1 MKPIELQ
8 NLNMESPLVRD
19 YRIDSPFYLQ
29 KEYALDAYV
38 LLDKFGDI
46 DNSHINE
53 VGSTMIAN
61 EYFNTNSNRR
71 LSYNNINYGE
81 YSINI
86 GTTPKEAAI
95 AYREKA
101 FPMLLA
107 SNTYQLVKVKAYGLI
122 KQEAVYAP
130 EYTNIAHHFRLLSAQ
145 NIDIV
150 KIYDHKASVNMI
162 LEDMESQKKG
172 IFWNALATYTPFFVE
187 RSFFDKYSNKITSK
201 VVKGIMD
208 SKSNSDDK
216 NINMSKY
223 YLSTGVS
230 WYTRSRSITESDIDI
245 AKTMVDKDI
254 SEIPTHIAA
263 TMVIKEMR
271 KFTTSEYKAIFKRV
285 IDSEIGFVSCFDT
298 GLGMCHTDMGIFL
311 GDPHITTTVLDD
323 LLKYCYK
330 EFKLYQESKEES
342 KWKEKN
348 LDGMVSDIVMNAN
361 EFITSRILVKSYK
374 HANVAEMLKDTVKLN
389 PTYINGLV
397 YKLAQININLIV
409 PILEL
414 LEEPYKHKAV
424 QTVSRSVAITELFAA
439 TFDKY
444 IDWGAASSF
453 VITQYQWEKH
463 PETVDYRNAF
473 AHTNETYMTGY
484 DISFYRAYYNHAGY
498 NIILSCL
505 GYWNDVLHF
514 RGLKWAN
521 NPNIPVSFVNILCD
535 HFSEDNGSEIIIKNP
550 RLFINKKIDLSTYMN
565 AVEPMNYF
573 GRFAPSRATFYDL
586 FSDYVYTASINDMFP
601 YIDQII
607 ALRNDTVPCILGDV
621 NNSTDLPTSAIN
633 SLFILRRL
641 RLSAGKILP
650 FSRVRP
656 IKNIKMYYKY
666 IYYITPYEYEEL
678 IRIGELKTN
687 EDKERFK
694 ALVID

>member
-1 MKPIELQ
+1 MKPIEIQ

-19 YRIDSPFYLQ
+19 YHIDFPFYLQ
-29 KEYALDAYV
+29 KEDALDAYV

-46 DNSHINE
+46 DNSHIDE
-53 VGSTMIAN
+53 VGITMIAN
-61 EYFNTNSNRR
+61 EYFNTNSNRC

-101 FPMLLA
+101 FPLLLA
-107 SNTYQLVKVKAYGLI
+107 SNTYRLVKVKAYGLI
-122 KQEAVYAP
+122 KQEAIYAP

-150 KIYDHKASVNMI
+150 KIYDHETSVNMI
-162 LEDMESQKKG
+162 LEDMENQKKG
-172 IFWNALATYTPFFVE
+172 IFWNALATYTPFFIE

-208 SKSNSDDK
+208 GKSNSDDK

-230 WYTRSRSITESDIDI
+230 WYTRSRSITESDIDM

-263 TMVIKEMR
+263 TMVVKGMR
-271 KFTTSEYKAIFKRV
+271 KFTTNEYKAIFKRV
-285 IDSEIGFVSCFDT
+285 IDSEIGFISCFDT
-298 GLGMCHTDMGIFL
+298 GLGMCHTDMCIFL

-361 EFITSRILVKSYK
+361 EFIISRILVKSYK
-374 HANVAEMLKDTVKLN
+374 YANVAEMLKDAVKLY
-389 PTYINGLV
+389 PSYINSLV
-397 YKLAQININLIV
+397 YKLAQININLII

-424 QTVSRSVAITELFAA
+424 QTVSRSVAITELLAA

-453 VITQYQWEKH
+453 VITQYQWEKY

-473 AHTNETYMTGY
+473 AHTNETYMT
-484 DISFYRAYYNHAGY
+484 DDAISFYRVYYTHAGY

-514 RGLKWAN
+514 RGLRWAN
-521 NPNIPVSFVNILCD
+521 NPNIPVNFVNILCD
-535 HFSEDNGSEIIIKNP
+535 HFSEDNGREIIIKNP

-573 GRFAPSRATFYDL
+573 GRFAPNRATFNEL
-586 FSDYVYTASINDMFP
+586 FSDYIYTASINDMFP

-607 ALRNDTVPCILGDV
+607 SLRNDTVQCILGDI
-621 NNSTDLPTSAIN
+621 NNSTDLPSSAIKN
-633 SLFILRRL
+633 LFILHRL

-650 FSRVRP
+650 FNRVRP
-656 IKNIKMYYKY
+656 IKDIKMYYKY
-666 IYYITPYEYEEL
+666 IYYITPYEYKEL
-678 IRIGELKTN
+678 IRIGELKTD
-687 EDKERFK
+687 EDKENFK